1 MLVGSFP
8 TLPRWPTSVRQW
20 ELCLTC
26 PLPPPA
32 IEHHHERDFYLN
44 RSSPPSLSSSHL
56 PPYRCICTNTR
67 IHIHIHL
74 VLLIH
79 THPTSLP
86 PAISP
91 QRQGR
96 GFPRFPSQL
105 TRDPL
110 YAVRVNLG
118 PASTAHSL
126 AALLLPPQLKIPSC
140 GIPARRIARSE
151 PLDQRRSSH
160 YYCELCPFPL
170 RPSIPG
176 IHHPH
181 YIHWPVTSLCRSV
194 LYQQAAARVLS
205 YQLFRCITAS
215 PQLRR
220 RQTQSEQP
228 ASQPDPSE
236 NLPPAAEHAHT
247 PPLAQSFIHCTYT
260 QHNHLPPA
268 TPN

>member
-8 TLPRWPTSVRQW
+8 TLPRWPTSVRPW

-32 IEHHHERDFYLN
+32 IEHHHERETSILTALHH
-44 RSSPPSLSSSHL
+44 PLSSSHL
-56 PPYRCICTNTR
+56 PPYRCICTNT
-67 IHIHIHL
+67 L
-74 VLLIH
+74 AYTYTYTSCSSYTH

-126 AALLLPPQLKIPSC
+126 ARPPSP
-140 GIPARRIARSE
+140 
-151 PLDQRRSSH
+151 
-160 YYCELCPFPL
+160 
-170 RPSIPG
+170 
-176 IHHPH
+176 
-181 YIHWPVTSLCRSV
+181 
-194 LYQQAAARVLS
+194 AAAQNS
-205 YQLFRCITAS
+205 QLWNSSS
-215 PQLRR
+215 PNC
-220 RQTQSEQP
+220 
-228 ASQPDPSE
+228 SQ
-236 NLPPAAEHAHT
+236 
-247 PPLAQSFIHCTYT
+247 
-260 QHNHLPPA
+260 
-268 TPN
+268 